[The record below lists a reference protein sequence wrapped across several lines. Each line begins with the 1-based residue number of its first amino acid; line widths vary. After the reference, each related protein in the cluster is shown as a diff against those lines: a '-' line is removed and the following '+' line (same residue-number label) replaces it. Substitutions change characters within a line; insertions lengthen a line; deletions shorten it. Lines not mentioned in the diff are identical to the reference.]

1 VSSAEGR
8 TYALGHSER
17 ELERLRVQA
26 SLIEPITRRF
36 FVDAGIGA
44 GMRVLD
50 VGSGAGDVAFLVAE
64 LVGETG
70 KVVGVDRVPAP
81 LITARQR
88 ARARAVTNVSFL
100 DGDPTEMSFDQRFDA
115 VVGRYVLMYQP
126 DPSATIRTLVTHL
139 RPGAVV
145 VFHEPYRDGIRS
157 FPPVPSY
164 DRAWQLVDETLRRT
178 GGDTTMGIKLH
189 AAFVGA
195 GLAPPSMRLE
205 SIIAGGASCSD
216 HLHLEVD
223 PVAALLPEMERL
235 GIATAD
241 EVDAET
247 MAERV
252 LAEAIATESVIVG
265 RAEVAAWTRV

>member
-205 SIIAGGASCSD
+205 SIRSRRSFPRWSDWGSPPPMRSTLRPWPSASSPRRSRPRASSSGVPRSPPG
-216 HLHLEVD
+216 LEFSRQ
-223 PVAALLPEMERL
+223 AYA
-235 GIATAD
+235 
-241 EVDAET
+241 
-247 MAERV
+247 
-252 LAEAIATESVIVG
+252 
-265 RAEVAAWTRV
+265 